1 MVQCMQDDNNHKH
14 DNNNYK
20 QVTATKVH
28 SHKLVDNRIVEQ
40 YLMGPI
46 VRYSTKVRYRATVAM
61 SKPNTQCRPA
71 TSFEAN
77 SYTSEALMARIP
89 AAIVHPMVLV
99 IQ

>member
-1 MVQCMQDDNNHKH
+1 MMMTTSTEGASD
-14 DNNNYK
+14 
-20 QVTATKVH
+20 VH
-28 SHKLVDNRIVEQ
+28 SHKLADNKLAVQ
-40 YLMGPI
+40 NLMGPI

-61 SKPNTQCRPA
+61 SNPNTQCRPA

-89 AAIVHPMVLV
+89 AAIVHPIVPV